1 MTIGFF
7 ALAALLAATFFTG
20 DIDLAEDD
28 DDVDEEDDLAGDTM
42 GGRPLPLTGGDERRG
57 VDLADG
63 GAGFLGDLAFE
74 TATAGTLRTL
84 VFLAAGLLC
93 CVALDRVDLVVW
105 DFAGD
110 GAGDFVG
117 GGTCF
122 DGRPLVVVVGVADL
136 GVVDLDL
143 AELVFGVP
151 EEALLEGPGLGDFKG
166 EGWEESLRRP
176 RGLVCSLSE
185 D

>member
-7 ALAALLAATFFTG
+7 ASAALLAATFFTG
-20 DIDLAEDD
+20 DIDLAEEDD

-74 TATAGTLRTL
+74 TAAAGTLRTL
-84 VFLAAGLLC
+84 VFLAAGLFC
-93 CVALDRVDLVVW
+93 CVALVW

-122 DGRPLVVVVGVADL
+122 GGRPLVVVGVADL
-136 GVVDLDL
+136 GVANLDL

-151 EEALLEGPGLGDFKG
+151 EEALLEGTGLGDFMG
-166 EGWEESLRRP
+166 EGGEESLRRP
-176 RGLVCSLSE
+176 CGLFCSLSE